1 MGGKYVEL
9 DLQDLKKFISKV
21 DDFNKSDFNKELALF
36 LDALGIEFLR
46 IVEDEIIRS
55 KTVDTRKLL
64 KSFTK
69 SSEGNIYKISEG
81 SLELE
86 VGTNVTYASFV
97 NDGHWLNPKGK
108 DIRFVPGRWDGDRFI
123 YDPHSSEGMLLR
135 QKFIKG
141 SHYWDSA
148 IRIIKRMIPRFLDRK
163 IEDWMKKY
171 FKEFM

>member
-97 NDGHWLNPKGK
+97 ND
-108 DIRFVPGRWDGDRFI
+108 
-123 YDPHSSEGMLLR
+123 S
-135 QKFIKG
+135 
-141 SHYWDSA
+141 
-148 IRIIKRMIPRFLDRK
+148 
-163 IEDWMKKY
+163 
-171 FKEFM
+171 